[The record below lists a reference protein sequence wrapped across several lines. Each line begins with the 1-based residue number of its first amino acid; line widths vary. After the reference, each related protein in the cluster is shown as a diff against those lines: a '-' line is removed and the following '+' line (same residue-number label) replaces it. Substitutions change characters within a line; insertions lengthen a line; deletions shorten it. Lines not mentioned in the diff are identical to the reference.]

1 LKQDSALAARVAGY
15 RRDKLALKNFYGSLG
30 EPLPPAW
37 EAMIAA
43 DTHKRVAP
51 TWGRAIGI
59 AAALLVVVGS
69 AGLYMRVNTPPASG
83 LVASALSARNE
94 VEPPL
99 QVLSSSTDAP
109 HYNAALR
116 SAVGSKVR
124 VPDLNRLGYR
134 FAEMRTYKGAAEML
148 YRNGEGRLFSL
159 YVRRS
164 QGQIQFDQFERDGVR
179 ICIWQDD
186 QISMVMAGNVSA
198 AIMQRLAS
206 LAYTGL
212 SG

>member
-1 LKQDSALAARVAGY
+1 MVAAGMRKRAASA
-15 RRDKLALKNFYGSLG
+15 
-30 EPLPPAW
+30 
-37 EAMIAA
+37 
-43 DTHKRVAP
+43 
-51 TWGRAIGI
+51 WGWAIGI
-59 AAALLVVVGS
+59 AAVLLVVLGS
-69 AGLYMRVNTPPASG
+69 AGLYLRMTTPPATG
-83 LVASALSARNE
+83 LVASALSARNQD
-94 VEPPL
+94 EPPL
-99 QVLSSSTDAP
+99 QILSSSIDAP
-109 HYNAALR
+109 RYNAALR
-116 SAVGSKVR
+116 AAVGSNVR

-134 FAEMRTYKGAAEML
+134 FSEMRTYKGAAEML

-212 SG
+212 SS